1 METEGPA
8 ARADPRGGGQKDL
21 QMGATSERIR
31 RVVDGKRFA
40 ANILFYPSFLVLTAV
55 TIVPIAYVLFN
66 SLRTYWLADPSK
78 TKFIWLGNY
87 AKMFRD
93 RLFLHSLEI
102 TAITVIAA
110 VALEVLIGLILALI
124 LERDSRAMKYLRG
137 VILVPM
143 MLTPIVIGLLWK
155 FMYDASF
162 GILNYLIKSA
172 SGLTLLFLGS
182 YHQALASVIIV
193 EVWQW
198 TPFAFLMISAGLK
211 SIDPQLYEAA
221 AIDGSNK
228 LRSLLHITLPLL
240 RNIIIITALF
250 RTIDV
255 LKLFDI
261 VYAMTGGG
269 PSDATM
275 VLGVYNYRIGFK
287 FFNIGYGSSIAVFQ
301 VALMGGA
308 LSLLTKVLKVRF

>member
-1 METEGPA
+1 
-8 ARADPRGGGQKDL
+8 
-21 QMGATSERIR
+21 MGATSERIR
-31 RVVDGKRFA
+31 RIVDSKRFA

-55 TIVPIAYVLFN
+55 TIVPIVYVLFN
-66 SLRTYWLADPSK
+66 SLRTYWLSDPSK

-87 AKMFRD
+87 AQMFRD
-93 RLFLHSLEI
+93 KLFLHSLEI

-124 LERDSRAMKYLRG
+124 MERDSRALKYLRG

-162 GILNYLIKSA
+162 GILNYFIKSV

-182 YHQALASVIIV
+182 YQQALASVIIV

-221 AIDGSNK
+221 AIDGSNR

-250 RTIDV
+250 RAIDV

-301 VALMGGA
+301 VALMGVA
-308 LSLLTKVLKVRF
+308 LTLLTKVLRVKF